1 DIEGKRLI
9 VCSEIEPGR
18 SWAEARIKQITGD
31 ATIKAR
37 RMREDFRE
45 FAATGKLVVLANT
58 KPKVRS
64 TDNGLWRRMRLQ
76 PWPVSIPPERR
87 DRHLLS
93 RLRANE
99 LPGILAWL
107 VRGCLAWQQHGL
119 VEPRGIASATAD
131 YKREEDVLGM
141 WLDDCCHVDPDAWC
155 ATTALYESYT
165 AWCKAEGIER
175 PWTRKSW
182 LARLTE
188 RGGIMQARN
197 GQR

>member
-1 DIEGKRLI
+1 AICATLGEYAMVGAPDLLLEKHGDAHPTELADIEGKRLI

-45 FAATGKLVVLANT
+45 FAATGKLVVLATT

-64 TDNGLWRRMRLQ
+64 TDNGLWRRMRLV

-93 RLRANE
+93 RLCANE

-107 VRGCLAWQQHGL
+107 VRG
-119 VEPRGIASATAD
+119 
-131 YKREEDVLGM
+131 
-141 WLDDCCHVDPDAWC
+141 
-155 ATTALYESYT
+155 
-165 AWCKAEGIER
+165 
-175 PWTRKSW
+175 
-182 LARLTE
+182 
-188 RGGIMQARN
+188 
-197 GQR
+197 